1 MFFCTTFIAVQAQ
14 FGEYSLTVEEVSF
27 TGAPALQSYGI
38 GSHDGKYLLIGG
50 RKDGLHQR
58 QPFASFLAADNNV
71 NIYVIDVETQET
83 WSASLSA
90 LSSSLQEQL
99 QSTNMEHVQDGDVLY
114 LIGGYGYSSTLG
126 DHTTYASLVAVD
138 VPACID
144 AIVNGQSITP
154 FFKQLNDSRLQ
165 VTGGYLSKMNGRFYL
180 VGGQKFIGRYN
191 PMGPTHG
198 PGFTQEYTN
207 AIKSFEILNG
217 TNLQIA
223 NYTEIVDTVNLHR
236 RDYNM
241 LPQVFP
247 NGDFGFTA
255 FSGVFQYGADLPWLN
270 VVDITEDNYQVHPSF
285 NQYLNQYH
293 TASFPLYSQSSNEMF
308 SIFFGGISRYYI
320 DENGIMQDDVNVP
333 FVNTISVVQ
342 RNSSGDMT
350 EIKIGEMP
358 ALLGSGA
365 EFISHNDITKV
376 FNHIIDLDALVG
388 DTVSLGY
395 IFGGIESSEA
405 NIFFINDGTQSNA
418 SNRLFEVFLY
428 KNDTGTEIRDMLNN
442 GIEYNLSPNP
452 ASKQMSL
459 SFSLENKTDLL
470 IDIFDSSGI
479 KAQMVAN
486 KSFKKGRNLIDLPIA
501 SLAKGNYFLRIF
513 DGSKI
518 KNIQF
523 VLQ

>member
-1 MFFCTTFIAVQAQ
+1 MFCMSYIVVQAQ
-14 FGEYSLTVEEVSF
+14 FGEYSLIVEELNF
-27 TGAPALQSYGI
+27 TNAPELQSYGL
-38 GSHDGKYLLIGG
+38 GNHEGKYLLIGG

-58 QPFASFLAADNNV
+58 QPFAAFLASDNNV
-71 NIYVIDVETQET
+71 NVYVIDIETQQV

-90 LSSSLQEQL
+90 LSTALQEQL
-99 QSTNMEHVQDGDVLY
+99 QSTNMEHYQDGDVLY

-144 AIVNGQSITP
+144 AVINGQNIAP
-154 FFKQLNDSRLQ
+154 HFKQLNDSRLQ
-165 VTGGYLSKMNGRFYL
+165 VTGGYLSKLGSKFYL

-198 PGFTQEYTN
+198 PGFIQEYTN
-207 AIKSFEILNG
+207 AIKTFEIVNG
-217 TNLQIA
+217 TNLQIS
-223 NYTEIVDTVNLHR
+223 NYSETIDTVNLHR

-247 NGDFGFTA
+247 NGDYGYTA

-270 VVDITEDNYQVHPSF
+270 IVDITENNYQVHPSF

-293 TASFPLYSQSSNEMF
+293 TASCPLYSESSNEMF
-308 SIFFGGISRYYI
+308 NIFFGGISRYYI
-320 DENGIMQDDVNVP
+320 DANGVMQDDVNVP

-365 EFISHNDITKV
+365 EFIAHNDIVKV
-376 FNHIIDLDALVG
+376 FNQIIDIDALNG
-388 DTVSLGY
+388 DTVSIGY
-395 IFGGIESSEA
+395 ILGGIESSAA
-405 NIFFINDGTQSNA
+405 NIFFINDGSQSNA

-428 KNDTGTEIRDMLNN
+428 KNDTGTSIGNMLNED
-442 GIEYNLSPNP
+442 IDFRLSPNP

-459 SFSLENKTDLL
+459 SFNLENKTDLL
-470 IDIFDSSGI
+470 IDIFDTSGI
-479 KAQMVAN
+479 KAQIVAN
-486 KSFKKGRNLIDLPIA
+486 KSFKKGKNEIELPVG
-501 SLAKGNYFLRIF
+501 SLAKGKYFLRIF
-513 DGSKI
+513 DGIKI
-518 KNIQF
+518 RSIQF